1 MQIQEAIEGLQVFSP
16 QLPIDNLINNI
27 NHELGPIKQIKKK
40 KKKIEPKYVENL
52 FIFIFFQRDLL

>member
-40 KKKIEPKYVENL
+40 IEPKYVENL
-52 FIFIFFQRDLL
+52 FIYLFIFQRDLL